1 MKNKAKCIELRTP
14 DGKVILVL
22 YLYEKE
28 IALEDS
34 PEVSAE
40 KKSAETK
47 KEKAHTQNPQTEEPR
62 MTDAQKRY
70 LFRIL
75 AEQGMENDK
84 AYQHLKILFQVDS
97 LKEVTK
103 LEASKMIE
111 RLLEEAKGGEDGP
124 PF

>member
-1 MKNKAKCIELRTP
+1 MKSKVKCLELRTP
-14 DGKVILVL
+14 DNKAILVL

-28 IALEDS
+28 IDLEDS
-34 PEVSAE
+34 PGISADNRG
-40 KKSAETK
+40 ETK
-47 KEKAHTQNPQTEEPR
+47 KEKPQARNPNSEEPL
-62 MTDAQKRY
+62 MTAPQKRY

-75 AEQGMENDK
+75 AEQGIEGDK
-84 AYQHLKILFQVDS
+84 AYQQLQDLFQVDS
-97 LKEVTK
+97 LKEITK